1 MPDFKIRLSTE
12 EIITWSQSKVHTFH
26 EPAIPVTDT
35 AAVIIVSENFL
46 QIACVFFSI
55 ISLMLM
61 LLSLQFNWR
70 VYCRCLLLLL
80 NMLISVLIISWS
92 WWPNLVRSTSVLHKA
107 EILFQKIGE
116 NILNFMSL
124 FSLDRCGWKWSMTLS
139 IQTIRHHLFVH
150 ASFMPRLC
158 PLMVGKKGR
167 WWCGWVLIG
176 KNLFGEMPWG
186 TDEEER
192 SQVVGF
198 IEPLTFNLK
207 SSFKFQLLIHNN

>member
-92 WWPNLVRSTSVLHKA
+92 WWPNLVRSTTQSWDFVP
-107 EILFQKIGE
+107 KI
-116 NILNFMSL
+116 
-124 FSLDRCGWKWSMTLS
+124 WKTFPLWT
-139 IQTIRHHLFVH
+139 HHNP
-150 ASFMPRLC
+150 SSQLC
-158 PLMVGKKGR
+158 FPAVA
-167 WWCGWVLIG
+167 
-176 KNLFGEMPWG
+176 
-186 TDEEER
+186 
-192 SQVVGF
+192 
-198 IEPLTFNLK
+198 K
-207 SSFKFQLLIHNN
+207 SSPVKNTCMYDVIFLL